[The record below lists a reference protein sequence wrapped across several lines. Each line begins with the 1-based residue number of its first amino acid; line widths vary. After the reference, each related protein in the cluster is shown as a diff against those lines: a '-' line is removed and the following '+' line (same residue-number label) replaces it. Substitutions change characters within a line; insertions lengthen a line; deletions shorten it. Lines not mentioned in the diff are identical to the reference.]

1 MSHNCS
7 PETSELLPPLA
18 FSTFSGRL
26 RVSLPKHIWRFYAV
40 TQVTKL
46 IHDHRQQKWNK
57 GTSDDAQDAA
67 RASRRDLLHSLNV
80 RQEVFE
86 KVLDS
91 VSQGSG

>member
-1 MSHNCS
+1 
-7 PETSELLPPLA
+7 LLPRNLGTLA
-18 FSTFSGRL
+18 AAGLLNFFGRL
-26 RVSLPKHIWRFYAV
+26 RVGLPKHIWRFYAV

-46 IHDHRQQKWNK
+46 IHDHRQQKWDK

-67 RASRRDLLHSLNV
+67 RASGRDLLHSLNV

-91 VSQGSG
+91 VSQGRS